1 MSRTSLTDL
10 EISLIEAYQSDEQT
24 FKEFVG
30 NLSEEEL
37 NQLFEAGVPT
47 MTPTA
52 AYQAGS
58 PYRGRGSA
66 GLARPLAPTPAAP
79 KPIAPT
85 PAAPYQGRG
94 SAGKGVYAPMR
105 PATPV
110 QASAPTSTTTVA
122 KTVPAPI
129 RPAPPASS
137 QLAPVPGIA
146 VTPPRQPAP
155 APTSSVPSQ
164 VASTIKPRPAISSI
178 SPAPAPAAKPAPQ
191 RAAPVKRQAAAK
203 PTPKFGFGGGNHDT
217 AAGAFAKSFGNVNE
231 KRLAESFEKFIRNR
245 FLKG

>member
-10 EISLIEAYQSDEQT
+10 EISLIEAYRSDEQT

-47 MTPTA
+47 VAPTA

-79 KPIAPT
+79 KPVAPT

-110 QASAPTSTTTVA
+110 QASAPASTTTVA

-146 VTPPRQPAP
+146 VTPPRQPAS
-155 APTSSVPSQ
+155 TSSVPSQ
-164 VASTIKPRPAISSI
+164 VASTIKPRTAISST
-178 SPAPAPAAKPAPQ
+178 SQTPAPAAKPAPQ
-191 RAAPVKRQAAAK
+191 RAATPVRRQAATK
-203 PTPKFGFGGGNHDT
+203 PAPKFGFGGGNHDT